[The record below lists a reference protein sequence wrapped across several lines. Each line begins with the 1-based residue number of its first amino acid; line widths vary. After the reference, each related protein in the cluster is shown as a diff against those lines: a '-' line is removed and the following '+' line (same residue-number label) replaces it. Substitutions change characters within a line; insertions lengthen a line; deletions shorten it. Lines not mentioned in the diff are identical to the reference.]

1 MAAQKNKIKI
11 SIFGLR
17 FAYTYV
23 TEKGEKISPH
33 SVQSAVLYGE
43 KKKKKEEKKFRIK
56 CMRRDDGICNR
67 LFLL

>member
-17 FAYTYV
+17 FAHTYV

-33 SVQSAVLYGE
+33 SVQNAVLYGE
-43 KKKKKEEKKFRIK
+43 KKKKKEEKK
-56 CMRRDDGICNR
+56 N
-67 LFLL
+67 LE